1 MLCSQGLGK
10 VEKMRVF
17 GNVTRLGLAVAV
29 IVLAV
34 GSLAQQ
40 RSVYPRS
47 EFTPR
52 FVVQRPPH
60 PVDATPS
67 DADTV
72 NGVGLPTWQGWFRY
86 NSVDYPYTM
95 LGSKVVVGSGTTA
108 INVILIPLKLT
119 FADGT
124 ILNARHAVCGG
135 SRSPLFLTVNSP
147 VFRRLPWAPGGTS
160 VGTTQYVDAFQ
171 RANFWNKVKQPSYAN
186 YHTVLKI
193 ARIMPLQTINVPAED
208 GSTVSG
214 PCAPVGEVS
223 YTYFDTQINSL
234 ILSLGIQPDTLPIFL
249 DYNVFETENGCC
261 ILGYHGLRGA
271 NQVYGVAAFS
281 DSGIFPDNPGIQD
294 IHAFSH
300 EIGEIYDDPYAGNNT
315 PFWQS
320 QYAPQ
325 YGCNNFLEVGDPL
338 VGSAIP
344 VTLNGFTYHPQELV
358 FKSWFAKRVPSN
370 AVNGWYSFNQTL
382 VSPSPVCQ

>member
-1 MLCSQGLGK
+1 
-10 VEKMRVF
+10 MRFSRGVS
-17 GNVTRLGLAVAV
+17 RSGLAIAAILLVAG
-29 IVLAV
+29 AF
-34 GSLAQQ
+34 AQQ
-40 RSVYPRS
+40 LKVYPRS

-52 FVVQRPPH
+52 FVVHPPSRSVNAARAN
-60 PVDATPS
+60 PG
-67 DADTV
+67 TV
-72 NGVGLPTWQGWFRY
+72 NEVGLPTWRGWFRY
-86 NSVDYPYTM
+86 NSVDYVYTM
-95 LGSKVVVGSGTTA
+95 LGNKLVVGSGTTA

-124 ILNARHAVCGG
+124 ILNARQDICGG
-135 SRSPLFLTVNSP
+135 SRSALFLTVNSP

-171 RANFWNKVKQPSYAN
+171 RANFWNKVQQPAYAN

-193 ARIMPLQTINVPAED
+193 AQIMPLQTINVPAED

-214 PCAPVGEVS
+214 PCAPVGEVN

-271 NQVYGVAAFS
+271 NQVYAVTAFS
-281 DSGIFPDNPGIQD
+281 DPGIFPDTPGIQD

-320 QYAPQ
+320 QYAPE

-338 VGSAIP
+338 VGSAVP
-344 VTLNGFTYHPQELV
+344 VTLNGFSYHPQELV

-382 VSPSPVCQ
+382 GSPSLVCQ